1 MLDDNAF
8 KDPRQDL
15 RLFLW
20 RLIVAMCVVLLLA
33 GGLVWRY
40 YHLQM
45 VRHHD
50 FVTRS
55 DRNRIQVLP
64 VPPTR
69 GLIFDRN
76 GELLAYNR
84 SSFNLMVVR
93 EQTADLDQTLSY
105 LRNIVELSNTDID
118 RFRRQLE
125 RRQRPYEP
133 VPLKFNLSEEEH
145 AAVAINEYHLPGVQV
160 VAEPVRHYP
169 HGELFS
175 HVIGYV
181 GRINDRELAEIDGRA
196 YSGTHVIG
204 KTGVERSYEEHLL
217 GEVGHEAVETNSR
230 GRVMRVLERAEPVP
244 GQNLHLYI
252 DVRLQEAAW
261 NALEGWRAGLVAI
274 DVETGGVL
282 AMVSRPGF
290 DPNPF
295 VTGISQ
301 TEYQALLD
309 DIDRPLFDRNLFG
322 QYPPGSTIK
331 PIVALAGLER
341 GTMNRSYRIFDPGFY
356 QLPNHSHKYRDW
368 RRSGHGWVDLH
379 KAIVE
384 SCDTYFYDIGVRM
397 GIDHMAHFLTPFG
410 LGERTGIDI
419 PGERRGLM
427 PSREWKAGA
436 RGQPWFPGDTVN
448 TSIGQGYMLAT
459 PLQLAVATAR
469 VASRGEVWKPRIV
482 RPTDWEEVGPESR
495 IHARD
500 EHWDWVLEAMEA
512 VVHSERGTA
521 RGIGRNAGYR
531 IGAKTGT
538 AQVVGIAQGE
548 RYDASRL
555 AERHRDH
562 ALFVGYAPADKPR
575 IAIGLVV
582 ENGEGGG
589 SVAAPIARKV
599 MDLFMELYPDAVDEL
614 IKSELLEVV
623 QQ

>member
-1 MLDDNAF
+1 MLDDKAF
-8 KDPRQDL
+8 KDPGQDY
-15 RLFLW
+15 RLFVW
-20 RLIVAMCVVLLLA
+20 RVVAAVVVVALLTSVLA
-33 GGLVWRY
+33 WRY
-40 YHLQM
+40 YQLQV
-45 VRHHD
+45 VRHHE
-50 FVTRS
+50 FATRS
-55 DRNRIQVLP
+55 DRNRIQLLP

-93 EQTADLDQTLSY
+93 EQTEDLDQTLSY
-105 LRNIVELSNTDID
+105 LRNIVDLSDADIE

-125 RRQRPYEP
+125 RRQRAYEA

-169 HGELFS
+169 YGEMFS
-175 HVIGYV
+175 HVVGYV
-181 GRINDRELAEIDGRA
+181 GRINDRELAEIDNRA

-204 KTGVERSYEEHLL
+204 KTGVELSYENTLL
-217 GEVGHEAVETNSR
+217 GEVGYEAVETNSR
-230 GRVMRVLERAEPVP
+230 GRVMRVLERTDPTP

-252 DVRLQEAAW
+252 DARLQEVAW
-261 NALEGWRAGLVAI
+261 QALEGWRAGLVAI
-274 DVETGGVL
+274 EVETGGVL

-301 TEYQALLD
+301 GGYQALLD
-309 DIDRPLFDRNLFG
+309 DPDRPLFDRNLFG

-356 QLPNHSHKYRDW
+356 QLPNSSHKYRDW
-368 RRSGHGWVDLH
+368 RRSGHGWVDMH

-397 GIDHMAHFLTPFG
+397 GIDYMHEFMTPFG

-419 PGERRGLM
+419 PGERRGIM

-436 RGQPWFPGDTVN
+436 RGQPWYPGDTVN
-448 TSIGQGYMLAT
+448 ASIGQGYMLTT
-459 PLQLAVATAR
+459 PLQLAVSTAR
-469 VASRGEVWKPRIV
+469 LASRGEIRPPRV
-482 RPTDWEEVGPESR
+482 VQPANGLPAAPEGR
-495 IHARD
+495 IEARE
-500 EHWDWVLEAMEA
+500 EHWDWVLAAMEDVA
-512 VVHSERGTA
+512 HGERGTA
-521 RGIGRNAGYR
+521 RRIGRDAPYR

-562 ALFVGYAPADKPR
+562 ALFVGYAPADNPR
-575 IAIGLVV
+575 IAIGLIV

-589 SVAAPIARKV
+589 STAGPMARAV
-599 MDLFMELYPDAVDEL
+599 MDAFMELYPEYDSD
-614 IKSELLEVV
+614 IIIEVAGP
-623 QQ
+623 

>member
-8 KDPRQDL
+8 KDPGQDV

-20 RLIVAMCVVLLLA
+20 RIFAAALVVLLLT

-40 YHLQM
+40 HYLQ
-45 VRHHD
+45 VERHHD
-50 FVTRS
+50 FVTQS

-76 GELLAYNR
+76 GELLAFNR

-93 EQTADLDQTLSY
+93 EQTRDLEKTLTY
-105 LRNIVELSNTDID
+105 LRNIVDLSDTDVE
-118 RFRRQLE
+118 RFYRQLE
-125 RRQRPYEP
+125 RRQRPFEP
-133 VPLKFNLSEEEH
+133 VPLKFNLTEEEH
-145 AAVAINEYHLPGVQV
+145 AAIAINEYHLPGVQV

-181 GRINDRELAEIDGRA
+181 GRINDRELTQIDTRA

-204 KTGVERSYEEHLL
+204 KTGVERSYEDVLL
-217 GEVGHEAVETNSR
+217 GEVGYEAVETNSR
-230 GRVMRVLERAEPVP
+230 GRVMRVLERTDPSP
-244 GQNLHLYI
+244 GQNIHLHI
-252 DVRLQEAAW
+252 DRRLQEAAW
-261 NALEGWRAGLVAI
+261 EALEGWRAGLVAI

-301 TEYQALLD
+301 GAYQALLND
-309 DIDRPLFDRNLFG
+309 LDRPLFDRNLFG

-331 PIVALAGLER
+331 PIIALAGLER
-341 GTMNRSYRIFDPGFY
+341 GAMSRSYRIFDPGYF
-356 QLPNHSHKYRDW
+356 QLPGSSHKYRDW
-368 RRSGHGWVDLH
+368 RRTGHGWVDMH

-397 GIDHMAHFLTPFG
+397 GIDYMHDFLMPFG
-410 LGERTGIDI
+410 IGERTGIDI

-427 PSREWKAGA
+427 PSREWKLGA

-448 TSIGQGYMLAT
+448 ASIGQGYVLMT
-459 PLQLAVATAR
+459 PLQLAVSTAR
-469 VASRGEVWKPRIV
+469 VASRGEVRTPRV
-482 RPTDWEEVGPESR
+482 VQPTEGEAGEPQGHIE
-495 IHARD
+495 ARS
-500 EHWDWVLEAMEA
+500 EHWDWVLEAMED
-512 VVHSERGTA
+512 VVHGERGTA
-521 RGIGRNAGYR
+521 RGVSRDLDYR
-531 IGAKTGT
+531 IGGKTGT
-538 AQVVGIAQGE
+538 AQVVGIPQGE
-548 RYDASRL
+548 KYDSAAL

-562 ALFVGYAPADKPR
+562 ALFVGYAPADRPR
-575 IAIGLVV
+575 IAIGLIV

-599 MDLFMELYPDAVDEL
+599 MDAYMAMYPE
-614 IKSELLEVV
+614 SETDGEILVEARP
-623 QQ
+623 

>member
-8 KDPRQDL
+8 KDPGQDS

-20 RLIVAMCVVLLLA
+20 RVFAALLVVLLLA
-33 GGLVWRY
+33 GGLAWRY
-40 YHLQM
+40 YHLQV

-93 EQTADLDQTLSY
+93 EQTRDLEQTLSY
-105 LRNIVELSNTDID
+105 LRNIVELSDADIE
-118 RFRRQLE
+118 RFHRQLE
-125 RRQRPYEP
+125 RRQRPYEA

-181 GRINDRELAEIDGRA
+181 GRINDRELTEIDGRA

-204 KTGVERSYEEHLL
+204 KTGVERSYEGPLL
-217 GEVGHEAVETNSR
+217 GEVGYEAVETNSR
-230 GRVMRVLERAEPVP
+230 GRVMRVLERTEPVP
-244 GQNLHLYI
+244 GQNIHLYI
-252 DVRLQEAAW
+252 DARLQQAAW
-261 NALEGWRAGLVAI
+261 DALEGWRAALVAI
-274 DVETGGVL
+274 DVETGGIL

-301 TEYQALLD
+301 AGYQALLND
-309 DIDRPLFDRNLFG
+309 PDRPLFDRNLFG

-397 GIDHMAHFLTPFG
+397 GIDHMHHFMTPFG

-448 TSIGQGYMLAT
+448 TSIGQGFMLTT
-459 PLQLAVATAR
+459 PLQLAVSTAR
-469 VASRGEVWKPRIV
+469 VASRGEIRTPRV
-482 RPTDWEEVGPESR
+482 VQPSELAATEPEGR
-495 IHARD
+495 IQARD
-500 EHWDWVLEAMEA
+500 EHWDWILEAMED
-512 VVHSERGTA
+512 VVHGERGTA
-521 RGIGRNAGYR
+521 RSITRDLGYR
-531 IGAKTGT
+531 VGGKTGT

-548 RYDASRL
+548 RYDSGSL

-562 ALFVGYAPADKPR
+562 ALFVGYAPAGNPR
-575 IAIGLVV
+575 IAIGLIV

-589 SVAAPIARKV
+589 STAAPMARAV
-599 MDLFMELYPDAVDEL
+599 MDVFMELYPEP
-614 IKSELLEVV
+614 ETGLLTEVV
-623 QQ
+623 PQ